1 VGTLQ
6 VNGKCMDIYRDEK
19 TNKAPVELWTCTGGA
34 NQQWH
39 PTAGSTPAP
48 SRTTVSGVSEN
59 PWTTLASR
67 IVYANSWLRLREDT
81 VIRPDGQEGIYGV
94 VEMRP
99 SVGIVAVSDA
109 DEVAL
114 VTQWRYT
121 LDRMSTEIP
130 TGGTEPSDRDLLTA
144 ARRELREETGLS
156 ARRWRELGFID
167 NSNGVS
173 TDDAHMFMATGL
185 EQGADAQDAEEQ
197 IVLSWL
203 PFDQAVAEVL
213 DGSITE
219 SVSVA
224 ALLKVDA
231 LRRRGLVTPD
241 PPGPA

>member
-1 VGTLQ
+1 
-6 VNGKCMDIYRDEK
+6 
-19 TNKAPVELWTCTGGA
+19 
-34 NQQWH
+34 
-39 PTAGSTPAP
+39 
-48 SRTTVSGVSEN
+48 VSGVSGN

-99 SVGIVAVSDA
+99 SVGIVALNDN

-121 LDRMSTEIP
+121 LNRMSTEIP
-130 TGGTEPSDRDLLTA
+130 TGGSEPSDRDLLAA

-167 NSNGVS
+167 NANGVS
-173 TDDAHMFMATGL
+173 TDDAHMFLATGL

-203 PFDQAVAEVL
+203 PFDQAVTEVL

-224 ALLKVDA
+224 ALLMVDA

-241 PPGPA
+241 TPGLA

>member
-1 VGTLQ
+1 
-6 VNGKCMDIYRDEK
+6 
-19 TNKAPVELWTCTGGA
+19 
-34 NQQWH
+34 
-39 PTAGSTPAP
+39 
-48 SRTTVSGVSEN
+48 VSEN

-121 LDRMSTEIP
+121 LGRMSTEIP

-173 TDDAHMFMATGL
+173 TDDAHMFLATGL

-213 DGSITE
+213 NGSITE

-241 PPGPA
+241 TPGPA

>member
-1 VGTLQ
+1 
-6 VNGKCMDIYRDEK
+6 M
-19 TNKAPVELWTCTGGA
+19 
-34 NQQWH
+34 
-39 PTAGSTPAP
+39 
-48 SRTTVSGVSEN
+48 SGN

-99 SVGIVAVSDA
+99 SVGIVAVSNA

-173 TDDAHMFMATGL
+173 TDDAHMFLATGL

-197 IVLSWL
+197 IVLSWV
-203 PFDQAVAEVL
+203 PFGQAVAEVL
-213 DGSITE
+213 NGSITE

-241 PPGPA
+241 TPGPA

>member
-1 VGTLQ
+1 
-6 VNGKCMDIYRDEK
+6 
-19 TNKAPVELWTCTGGA
+19 
-34 NQQWH
+34 
-39 PTAGSTPAP
+39 
-48 SRTTVSGVSEN
+48 VSGN

-67 IVYANSWLRLREDT
+67 IVYVNSWLRLREDT

-99 SVGIVAVSDA
+99 SVGIVALNDI

-121 LDRMSTEIP
+121 LGRMSTEIP
-130 TGGTEPSDRDLLTA
+130 TGGSEPSDPDLLAA

-156 ARRWRELGFID
+156 ARRWRGLGFID
-167 NSNGVS
+167 NANGVS
-173 TDDAHMFMATGL
+173 TDDAHMFLATGL
-185 EQGADAQDAEEQ
+185 AHGADAQDAEEQ

-203 PFDQAVAEVL
+203 PFDHAVAQVL
-213 DGSITE
+213 NGSITE

-241 PPGPA
+241 TPGLA

>member
-1 VGTLQ
+1 
-6 VNGKCMDIYRDEK
+6 
-19 TNKAPVELWTCTGGA
+19 
-34 NQQWH
+34 
-39 PTAGSTPAP
+39 
-48 SRTTVSGVSEN
+48 VSEN

-173 TDDAHMFMATGL
+173 TDDAHMFLATGL

-213 DGSITE
+213 NGSITE

-241 PPGPA
+241 TPGPA

>member
-1 VGTLQ
+1 
-6 VNGKCMDIYRDEK
+6 M
-19 TNKAPVELWTCTGGA
+19 
-34 NQQWH
+34 
-39 PTAGSTPAP
+39 
-48 SRTTVSGVSEN
+48 SGN

-67 IVYANSWLRLREDT
+67 TVYANSWLRLREDT

-99 SVGIVAVSDA
+99 SVGIVAVSNA

-130 TGGTEPSDRDLLTA
+130 TGGTEPSDRDLLMA

-173 TDDAHMFMATGL
+173 TDDAHMFLATGL

-213 DGSITE
+213 NGSITE

-231 LRRRGLVTPD
+231 LRRRGLVTLD
-241 PPGPA
+241 TPGPA